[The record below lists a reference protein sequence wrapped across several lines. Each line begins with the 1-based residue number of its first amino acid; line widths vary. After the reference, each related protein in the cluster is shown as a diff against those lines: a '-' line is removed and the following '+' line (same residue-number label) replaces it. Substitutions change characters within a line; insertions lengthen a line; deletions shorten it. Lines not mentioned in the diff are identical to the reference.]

1 MSGDLLGQ
9 VVEVDPALHFLLQ
22 GGLQLGLLLLEFLK
36 SYIVGGLGGLFRLD
50 LGNLFLQGGD
60 VVVDGLKLPLLLV
73 AELQLLGAGGLL
85 LGPLLSAGPGRLFP
99 LRLCTGGQIV

>member
-1 MSGDLLGQ
+1 MGDALGQ
-9 VVEVDPALHFLLQ
+9 IGEVEPPLHLLLQ
-22 GGLQLGLLLLEFLK
+22 PGLQLLLPRLKVLQGHVIAGLLLLLRPN
-36 SYIVGGLGGLFRLD
+36 GGQFS
-50 LGNLFLQGGD
+50 LQSGD
-60 VVVDGLKLPLLLV
+60 VGFDGPILPLLLV